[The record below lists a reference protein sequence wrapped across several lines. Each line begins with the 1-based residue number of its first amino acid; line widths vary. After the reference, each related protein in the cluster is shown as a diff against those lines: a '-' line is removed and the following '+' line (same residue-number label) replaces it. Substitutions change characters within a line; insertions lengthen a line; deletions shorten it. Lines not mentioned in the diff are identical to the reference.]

1 MRCNPLFSSVA
12 LTSFML
18 AGIAPVAEAASTEDS
33 EIRLLRA
40 EMSQMRRDMQQQIVT
55 LKHQLA
61 KSDATTTKGRMGQA
75 AGHGRNTMHVADGA
89 YDPNVQFGEQ
99 EPLKKVAPLS
109 GVGTPPSDRGDTMSW
124 KDFKAATASDEEVRV
139 GGMIVGFPKG
149 RFTVSSEDG
158 AYGFSV
164 GLAFHEDFGGFLG
177 GGQRAGN
184 AHGDFNG
191 FTENARRIRIPFTFR
206 YKDWVANV
214 TPDLGAGGT
223 DGDTTNQ
230 GLYEANLNYT
240 GLHNTI
246 LTVGYFQPRVTEED
260 SESSND
266 FEMMERP
273 AITDAVRKIAAGDA
287 RFSFGGLHYEKRW
300 WIASYFTG
308 QSYGERQKNTSSSS
322 NGGPSYY
329 SGVGNSQTGAT
340 FRAAGRPYVSKDIDV
355 HVGISAI
362 SAFKVKETCSDSSA
376 GSSCSRKYTLSQSP
390 EANLTSTNLVSATIG
405 NASSVW
411 SAGPELGFRWKKMVL
426 KGEYYNIGIE
436 RGNQAISNVAAN
448 VSQKTVHMQ
457 GYYGSANY
465 TIFGKG
471 REYNIKE
478 GAFSAPGVEHE
489 FDPSRGYW
497 GALEITGRYSVTDFS
512 DVSADIRG
520 GRQTV
525 WSGGINWYPNRHFR
539 FMLDFNHFIVSRTSS
554 DGGNTMSS
562 WNTAGRD
569 GNSFAARVQAAF

>member
-1 MRCNPLFSSVA
+1 MATMRCNSLFSSVA

-40 EMSQMRRDMQQQIVT
+40 EMSQMRRDMQQQIVI

-75 AGHGRNTMHVADGA
+75 AGHGRHTTHVADGG

-99 EPLKKVAPLS
+99 EPMKKVAPLS

-124 KDFKAATASDEEVRV
+124 KDFKAATASDEEVRI

-177 GGQRAGN
+177 AGPRSGETN
-184 AHGDFNG
+184 GDFNS
-191 FTENARRIRIPFTFR
+191 FTGNARRVRIPFTFR

-214 TPDLGAGGT
+214 TPDFGAGGA
-223 DGDTTNQ
+223 DGATSDQT
-230 GLYEANLNYT
+230 LYEANLNYT

-300 WIASYFTG
+300 WIAAYFTG
-308 QSYGERQKNTSSSS
+308 QSFGQRSGNASANTNNYGY
-322 NGGPSYY
+322 NGI
-329 SGVGNSQTGAT
+329 VNSQTGGT
-340 FRAAGRPYVSKDIDV
+340 FRAAGRPYMSKDIDV

-362 SAFKVKETCSDSSA
+362 SAFKVAEVCKSGSA
-376 GSSCSRKYTLSQSP
+376 SCSKSYGPSQSP
-390 EANLTSTNLVSATIG
+390 EVNLTSTNLIGATIN

-426 KGEYYNIGIE
+426 KGEYYNIGVN
-436 RGNQAISNVAAN
+436 RSNQPITGVTEAM
-448 VSQKTVHMQ
+448 SQKTVHLQ

-465 TIFGKG
+465 TLFGKG

-489 FDPSRGYW
+489 FDPSHGYW

-539 FMLDFNHFIVSRTSS
+539 FMLDFNHFIVSRTAT
-554 DGGNTMSS
+554 DGGMSALT
-562 WNTAGRD
+562 WNNAGRD

>member
-1 MRCNPLFSSVA
+1 MRCNSLFSSVA

-61 KSDATTTKGRMGQA
+61 KSDATTKGRVGQA
-75 AGHGRNTMHVADGA
+75 ASHGRNTMHVADGN

-99 EPLKKVAPLS
+99 EPMKKVAPLS

-124 KDFKAATASDEEVRV
+124 KDFKAATAQDEEVRI

-177 GGQRAGN
+177 AGPRHGETN
-184 AHGDFNG
+184 GDFG
-191 FTENARRIRIPFTFR
+191 SFTENARRIRIPFTFR

-214 TPDLGAGGT
+214 TPDFGAGSADGATT
-223 DGDTTNQ
+223 DQT
-230 GLYEANLNYT
+230 LYEANLNYT
-240 GLHNTI
+240 GLRNTI

-300 WIASYFTG
+300 WIAAYFTG
-308 QSYGERQKNTSSSS
+308 QSFGQRSGNSKDTSNTEYGM
-322 NGGPSYY
+322 
-329 SGVGNSQTGAT
+329 SGIVNSQTGGT

-362 SAFKVKETCSDSSA
+362 SAFKVSETCDSTKHT
-376 GSSCSRKYTLSQSP
+376 CSKSYSPGQSP
-390 EANLTSTNLVSATIG
+390 EVNLTSTNLIGATIS

-426 KGEYYNIGIE
+426 KGEYYNIGVN
-436 RGNQAISNVAAN
+436 RRNQLSDAM
-448 VSQKTVHMQ
+448 SQKTVHLQ

-465 TIFGKG
+465 TLFGKG

-478 GAFSAPGVEHE
+478 GAFGAPGVEHE

-512 DVSADIRG
+512 DVSADVRG

-539 FMLDFNHFIVSRTSS
+539 FMLDFNHFIVSQNGSA
-554 DGGNTMSS
+554 
-562 WNTAGRD
+562 WNNAGRD

>member
-1 MRCNPLFSSVA
+1 MRCNSLFSSVA

-61 KSDATTTKGRMGQA
+61 KSDAPTKGHMGQA
-75 AGHGRNTMHVADGA
+75 AGHGRNAMHVADGN

-99 EPLKKVAPLS
+99 EPMKKIAPLS

-124 KDFKAATASDEEVRV
+124 KDFKAATAQDEEVRV

-164 GLAFHEDFGGFLG
+164 GLSFHEDFGGFLG
-177 GGQRAGN
+177 GGHRSGN
-184 AHGDFNG
+184 TSGEFSG

-214 TPDLGAGGT
+214 TPDLGAGGP
-223 DGDTTNQ
+223 DGDTTDQ

-240 GLHNTI
+240 GLRNTI

-308 QSYGERQKNTSSSS
+308 QTYGDRKGNSTAASSYGS
-322 NGGPSYY
+322 N
-329 SGVGNSQTGAT
+329 VNSQTGAT
-340 FRAAGRPYVSKDIDV
+340 FRVAGRPYMSKDIDV

-362 SAFKVKETCSDSSA
+362 SAFKVAEMCSTTA
-376 GSSCSRKYTLSQSP
+376 NTTNCARMYKPGQSP
-390 EANLTSTNLVSATIG
+390 EVNLTSTNLISATIG
-405 NASSVW
+405 NASSIW

-426 KGEYYNIGIE
+426 KGEYYNIGVN
-436 RGNQAISNVAAN
+436 RGNNTNGVPAGE
-448 VSQKTVHMQ
+448 SQYKTVHLQ

-465 TIFGKG
+465 TLFGKG

-478 GAFSAPGVEHE
+478 GAFGAPGVEHE

-497 GALEITGRYSVTDFS
+497 GALEVTGRYSVTDFS
-512 DVSADIRG
+512 DVAAGVNG
-520 GRQTV
+520 GRQIV
-525 WSGGINWYPNRHFR
+525 WSGGVNWYPNRHFR
-539 FMLDFNHFIVSRTSS
+539 FMLDFNHFIVSQNSS
-554 DGGNTMSS
+554 TTYN
-562 WNTAGRD
+562 AVGRD

>member
-1 MRCNPLFSSVA
+1 MRCNSLFSSVA

-61 KSDATTTKGRMGQA
+61 KSDATSTKGRMSQA
-75 AGHGRNTMHVADGA
+75 AGHGRNAMHVADGN

-99 EPLKKVAPLS
+99 EPTKKIAPLS

-177 GGQRAGN
+177 AGPRGN
-184 AHGDFNG
+184 EKNGDFG
-191 FTENARRIRIPFTFR
+191 SFTENARRIRIPFTFR

-214 TPDLGAGGT
+214 TPDFGAGGT
-223 DGDTTNQ
+223 DGATSDQT
-230 GLYEANLNYT
+230 LYEANLNYT

-300 WIASYFTG
+300 WIAAYFTG
-308 QSYGERQKNTSSSS
+308 QSFGQRSGSST
-322 NGGPSYY
+322 
-329 SGVGNSQTGAT
+329 SGVANNYGYAGVVNSQTGGT
-340 FRAAGRPYVSKDIDV
+340 FRAAGRPYMSKDIDV

-362 SAFKVKETCSDSSA
+362 SAFKVAEVCKA
-376 GSSCSRKYTLSQSP
+376 GANSCTKSYGPGQSP
-390 EANLTSTNLVSATIG
+390 EVNLTSTNLVAATIG

-411 SAGPELGFRWKKMVL
+411 AAGPELGFRWKKMVL
-426 KGEYYNIGIE
+426 KGEYYNIGVN
-436 RGNQAISNVAAN
+436 RGNNPNDGGSAIT
-448 VSQKTVHMQ
+448 QPFKTVHLQ

-465 TIFGKG
+465 TLLGKG

-478 GAFSAPGVEHE
+478 GAFGAPGVEHE

-512 DVSADIRG
+512 DVSASVNG

-539 FMLDFNHFIVSRTSS
+539 FMLDFNHFIVSQNGSA
-554 DGGNTMSS
+554 
-562 WNTAGRD
+562 WNTQGRD
-569 GNSFAARVQAAF
+569 GNSLAARVQAAF

>member
-1 MRCNPLFSSVA
+1 MRCNSLFSSVA

-61 KSDATTTKGRMGQA
+61 KSDATSTKGRMGQA

-184 AHGDFNG
+184 TKGDFSG

-214 TPDLGAGGT
+214 TPDLGGGGG
-223 DGDTTNQ
+223 DGYAKDQT
-230 GLYEANLNYT
+230 LYEANLNYT
-240 GLHNTI
+240 GLRNTI

-308 QSYGERQKNTSSSS
+308 QSYGDRNNNSSTATSNV
-322 NGGPSYY
+322 NG
-329 SGVGNSQTGAT
+329 QTGAT

-362 SAFKVKETCSDSSA
+362 SAFKVAEKCSNNSATTSSTV
-376 GSSCSRKYTLSQSP
+376 SCSRSYGPSQSP
-390 EANLTSTNLVSATIG
+390 EVNLTSTNLIG
-405 NASSVW
+405 AVVNNASSVW
-411 SAGPELGFRWKKMVL
+411 AAGPELGLRWKKLLL
-426 KGEYYNIGIE
+426 KGEYYNIGIN
-436 RGNQAISNVAAN
+436 RGNQSIAKVSDE
-448 VSQKTVHMQ
+448 VSQKTVHLQ

-465 TIFGKG
+465 TLFGKG

-478 GAFSAPGVEHE
+478 GAFGAPGVEHE

-539 FMLDFNHFIVSRTSS
+539 FMLDFNHFIVSRTAT
-554 DGGNTMSS
+554 GGGMSASS
-562 WNTAGRD
+562 WNTMGRD

>member
-1 MRCNPLFSSVA
+1 MRCNSLFSSVA

-61 KSDATTTKGRMGQA
+61 KSDATTKGRVGQA
-75 AGHGRNTMHVADGA
+75 ASHGRNTMHVADGN

-99 EPLKKVAPLS
+99 EPMKKVAPLS

-124 KDFKAATASDEEVRV
+124 KDFKAATAQDEEVRI

-177 GGQRAGN
+177 AGPRHGETN
-184 AHGDFNG
+184 GDFG
-191 FTENARRIRIPFTFR
+191 SFTENARRIRIPFTFR

-214 TPDLGAGGT
+214 TPDFGAGSADGATT
-223 DGDTTNQ
+223 DQT
-230 GLYEANLNYT
+230 LYEANLNYT
-240 GLHNTI
+240 GLRNTI

-300 WIASYFTG
+300 WIAAYFTG
-308 QSYGERQKNTSSSS
+308 QSFGQRSGSSKDTSNTEYGM
-322 NGGPSYY
+322 
-329 SGVGNSQTGAT
+329 SGIVNSQTGGT

-362 SAFKVKETCSDSSA
+362 SAFKVSETCDSTKHT
-376 GSSCSRKYTLSQSP
+376 CSKSYSPGQSP
-390 EANLTSTNLVSATIG
+390 EVNLTSTNLIGATIS

-426 KGEYYNIGIE
+426 KGEYYNIGVN
-436 RGNQAISNVAAN
+436 RRNQLSDAM
-448 VSQKTVHMQ
+448 SQKTVHLQ

-465 TIFGKG
+465 TLFGKG

-478 GAFSAPGVEHE
+478 GAFGAPGVEHE

-512 DVSADIRG
+512 DVSADVRG

-539 FMLDFNHFIVSRTSS
+539 FMLDFNHFIVSQNGSA
-554 DGGNTMSS
+554 
-562 WNTAGRD
+562 WNNAGRD

>member
-1 MRCNPLFSSVA
+1 MATMRCNSLFSSVA

-40 EMSQMRRDMQQQIVT
+40 EMSQMRRDMQQQIVS

-75 AGHGRNTMHVADGA
+75 GGHGRHTMHVADGN

-99 EPLKKVAPLS
+99 EPMKKIAPLS

-124 KDFKAATASDEEVRV
+124 KDFKAATASDEEVRI

-158 AYGFSV
+158 VYGFSV
-164 GLAFHEDFGGFLG
+164 GLAFHEDFGGFLD
-177 GGQRAGN
+177 AGPRGN
-184 AHGDFNG
+184 EAHGDFNG
-191 FTENARRIRIPFTFR
+191 FTENARRLRIPFTFR

-214 TPDLGAGGT
+214 TPDFGAGGPDGNST
-223 DGDTTNQ
+223 DQ

-308 QSYGERQKNTSSSS
+308 QTYGDRKGN
-322 NGGPSYY
+322 
-329 SGVGNSQTGAT
+329 SGTASATNQYNMNSQTGAT

-362 SAFKVKETCSDSSA
+362 SAFKVAEYCNNFQNTA
-376 GSSCSRKYTLSQSP
+376 NNCSRTARFGQSP
-390 EANLTSTNLVSATIG
+390 EVNLTSTNLVSAAIS
-405 NASSVW
+405 NASSIW
-411 SAGPELGFRWKKMVL
+411 SAGPELGFRWKKLLL
-426 KGEYYNIGIE
+426 KGEYYNIGVE
-436 RGNQAISNVAAN
+436 RGNQATTAAA
-448 VSQKTVHMQ
+448 QKTVHLQ
-457 GYYGSANY
+457 GYYGAANY
-465 TIFGKG
+465 TLFGKG
-471 REYNIKE
+471 RQYNIKE
-478 GAFSAPGVEHE
+478 GAFSTPSVEHE

-497 GALEITGRYSVTDFS
+497 GALEVTGRYSVTDFS
-512 DVSADIRG
+512 DVSANVNG

-525 WSGGINWYPNRHFR
+525 WSGGLNWYPNRHFR
-539 FMLDFNHFIVSRTSS
+539 FMLDFNHFIVSQNGSA
-554 DGGNTMSS
+554 
-562 WNTAGRD
+562 WNSAGRN
-569 GNSFAARVQAAF
+569 GNSLAARVQAAF

>member
-1 MRCNPLFSSVA
+1 MATMRCNSLFSSVA

-61 KSDATTTKGRMGQA
+61 KSDATTKGRVGQA
-75 AGHGRNTMHVADGA
+75 ASQGRKTMHVADGN

-99 EPLKKVAPLS
+99 EPLKKIAPLS

-124 KDFKAATASDEEVRV
+124 KDFKAATAQDEEVRI

-177 GGQRAGN
+177 GGHRSGN
-184 AHGDFNG
+184 TANGDFGG

-214 TPDLGAGGT
+214 TPDLGAGGADGNST
-223 DGDTTNQ
+223 DQ

-240 GLHNTI
+240 GLRNTI

-308 QSYGERQKNTSSSS
+308 QTYGDRKS
-322 NGGPSYY
+322 NS
-329 SGVGNSQTGAT
+329 SGVGDLNSQTGAT

-362 SAFKVKETCSDSSA
+362 SAFKVAETCTSA
-376 GSSCSRKYTLSQSP
+376 TNSASCSRSYKFSQSP
-390 EANLTSTNLVSATIG
+390 EVNLTSTNLVSATIG

-426 KGEYYNIGIE
+426 KGEYYNIGVN
-436 RGNQAISNVAAN
+436 RGNQAITNVSDA

-465 TIFGKG
+465 TLFGKG

-478 GAFSAPGVEHE
+478 GAFGAPGVEHE
-489 FDPSRGYW
+489 FDPARGYW

-539 FMLDFNHFIVSRTSS
+539 VMLDFNHFIVSRTAT
-554 DGGNTMSS
+554 GGGMSAS
-562 WNTAGRD
+562 AWNSAGRD

>member
-1 MRCNPLFSSVA
+1 MATMRCNSLFSSVA

-61 KSDATTTKGRMGQA
+61 KSDATSTKGRMGQA
-75 AGHGRNTMHVADGA
+75 AGHGRNTMHVADGT

-124 KDFKAATASDEEVRV
+124 KDFKAATASDEEVRI

-177 GGQRAGN
+177 GGPRGN
-184 AHGDFNG
+184 ETHGDFNG

-214 TPDLGAGGT
+214 TPDLGAGGADGNST
-223 DGDTTNQ
+223 DQ

-308 QSYGERQKNTSSSS
+308 QSYGDRKS
-322 NGGPSYY
+322 NAANSGG
-329 SGVGNSQTGAT
+329 VANSQTGAT

-362 SAFKVKETCSDSSA
+362 SAFKVAESCTSWSTGSTCSRA
-376 GSSCSRKYTLSQSP
+376 YKPSQSP
-390 EANLTSTNLVSATIG
+390 EVNLTSTNLIG
-405 NASSVW
+405 AVVNNASSVW
-411 SAGPELGFRWKKMVL
+411 SAGPELGFRWKKLLL
-426 KGEYYNIGIE
+426 KGEYYNIGIN
-436 RGNQAISNVAAN
+436 RGNQSVSQSGSTIPDSI
-448 VSQKTVHMQ
+448 SQKTVHLQ

-465 TIFGKG
+465 TLFGKG

-478 GAFSAPGVEHE
+478 GAFGAPGVEHE

-539 FMLDFNHFIVSRTSS
+539 FMLDFNHFIVSRTAN
-554 DGGNTMSS
+554 GGGMSASS
-562 WNTAGRD
+562 WNTMGRD
-569 GNSFAARVQAAF
+569 GNSLGARVQAAF

>member
-1 MRCNPLFSSVA
+1 MATMRCNSLFSSVA

-61 KSDATTTKGRMGQA
+61 KSDAPTKGHMGQA
-75 AGHGRNTMHVADGA
+75 AGHGRNAMHVADGN

-124 KDFKAATASDEEVRV
+124 KDFKAATSSDEEVRV

-164 GLAFHEDFGGFLG
+164 GLSFHEDFGGFLG
-177 GGQRAGN
+177 GGQRTGN
-184 AHGDFNG
+184 AKGDFSG

-214 TPDLGAGGT
+214 TPDLGGGGG
-223 DGDTTNQ
+223 DGYAKDQT
-230 GLYEANLNYT
+230 LYEANLNYT
-240 GLHNTI
+240 GFRNTI

-308 QSYGERQKNTSSSS
+308 QSYGDRGSNSATASS
-322 NGGPSYY
+322 NVNG
-329 SGVGNSQTGAT
+329 QTGAT
-340 FRAAGRPYVSKDIDV
+340 FRVAGRPYVSKDIDV

-362 SAFKVKETCSDSSA
+362 SAFKVAEKCTPNASPTAANTCSRSYSA
-376 GSSCSRKYTLSQSP
+376 GQSP
-390 EANLTSTNLVSATIG
+390 EVNLTSTNLISATIG

-426 KGEYYNIGIE
+426 KGEYYNIGVN
-436 RGNQAISNVAAN
+436 RGNNAQQGN
-448 VSQKTVHMQ
+448 VSATQPFKTVHLQ

-465 TIFGKG
+465 TLFGKG

-478 GAFSAPGVEHE
+478 GAFGAPGVEHE

-512 DVSADIRG
+512 DVSADING

-525 WSGGINWYPNRHFR
+525 WSGGLNWYPNRHFR
-539 FMLDFNHFIVSRTSS
+539 FMLDFNHFIVSRNSS
-554 DGGNTMSS
+554 SS
-562 WNTAGRD
+562 ATYNSQGRD

>member
-1 MRCNPLFSSVA
+1 MATMRCNSLFSSVA

-61 KSDATTTKGRMGQA
+61 KSDATSAKGRVGKA
-75 AGHGRNTMHVADGA
+75 AGHGRNTMHVADGT

-99 EPLKKVAPLS
+99 EPLKKAAPLS

-124 KDFKAATASDEEVRV
+124 KDFKAATASDEEVRI

-177 GGQRAGN
+177 TN
-184 AHGDFNG
+184 ARGSEKAGDFSS

-214 TPDLGAGGT
+214 TPDFGAGSADGAST
-223 DGDTTNQ
+223 DQT
-230 GLYEANLNYT
+230 LYEANLNYT
-240 GLHNTI
+240 GFHNTI

-300 WIASYFTG
+300 WVAAYFTG
-308 QSYGERQKNTSSSS
+308 QSFGQRSS
-322 NGGPSYY
+322 NTTGNNSYGV
-329 SGVGNSQTGAT
+329 SGIVNSQTGGT
-340 FRAAGRPYVSKDIDV
+340 FRAAGRPYMSKDIDV

-362 SAFKVKETCSDSSA
+362 SAFKVAETCSA
-376 GSSCSRKYTLSQSP
+376 GTTTAAGTCSRSYKPGQSP
-390 EANLTSTNLVSATIG
+390 EVNLTSTNLIGATIS

-411 SAGPELGFRWKKMVL
+411 SAGPELGFRWKKLLL
-426 KGEYYNIGIE
+426 KGEYYNIGIN
-436 RGNQAISNVAAN
+436 RDNSGISGAEKL
-448 VSQKTVHMQ
+448 KTVHLQ

-465 TIFGKG
+465 TLFGKG

-478 GAFSAPGVEHE
+478 GAFAAPGVEHE

-497 GALEITGRYSVTDFS
+497 GAMEITGRYSVTDFS
-512 DVSADIRG
+512 DVAQNVNG

-539 FMLDFNHFIVSRTSS
+539 FMLDFNHFIVSQNGSA
-554 DGGNTMSS
+554 
-562 WNTAGRD
+562 WNNAGRN
-569 GNSFAARVQAAF
+569 GNSLAARVQAAF